1 VPSSEGGEVDVNGK
15 VRKERESSESSPTG
29 KKIRLEDEAG
39 VDTTTFAA
47 QEPGGDVAM

>member
-15 VRKERESSESSPTG
+15 VRKERESSESSPSG
-29 KKIRLEDEAG
+29 KKIRLGDDEG
-39 VDTTTFAA
+39 NDTTTSAA